1 MQVNFESVGKFRLPR
16 PNKKRRAR
24 ASKVRHYVFNV
35 KTDDVE
41 VFLVSKKSK
50 FSPK

>member
-1 MQVNFESVGKFRLPR
+1 MQVNFESVGKFRLTR
-16 PNKKRRAR
+16 PKKKRRVW
-24 ASKVRHYVFNV
+24 ASKVRHYVFDV

-41 VFLVSKKSK
+41 VFLASKKSK